1 MFKTVFLTIISWLLA
16 ILPGLGFLLS
26 FYYLY
31 RLLKLKTEDKIFN
44 WVNSLGSVCLL
55 VFITLSVLVIKQ
67 VIKTKILSVIGIVGI
82 LVASAVIIS
91 VLALIMFFPGLELA
105 SVIRN
110 LLGISVR
117 GRFDMLF
124 GFTIW
129 AGIGTLPTA
138 LLGIIPVR
146 FLAKTFSVNELVMS
160 TGILAVL
167 LGLVVFVLAEK
178 QLGAVAGLIALATL
192 VEIVVAALIIVLAM
206 VIGKTTGDI
215 TIVFATATAT
225 IVPSIS
231 AITVLIALG
240 GGGGRAIIEGAATL
254 VVTSLA
260 VLPAVLGGASIGWKM
275 ING

>member
-1 MFKTVFLTIISWLLA
+1 MLKTIFLTIISWLLA
-16 ILPGLGFLLS
+16 ILPGLGFLLAV
-26 FYYLY
+26 YYLY
-31 RLLKLKTEDKIFN
+31 RLLELKIEDKIPN

-55 VFITLSVLVIKQ
+55 IFIALSVLFIKQ
-67 VIKTKILSVIGIVGI
+67 AIKTKILSVMGIVGT
-82 LVASAVIIS
+82 LVTSAIIIS

-105 SVIRN
+105 GVIRN
-110 LLGISVR
+110 SLSISVR

-124 GFTIW
+124 EFTIW
-129 AGIGTLPTA
+129 TGIGILPTA

-146 FLAKTFSVNELVMS
+146 FLAKIFSVNELAMF
-160 TGILAVL
+160 TGVLTVL

-178 QLGAVAGLIALATL
+178 QLGAVAGLIALATS
-192 VEIVVAALIIVLAM
+192 VEIVVAALIIALAM
-206 VIGKTTGDI
+206 VMGKNTGDI
-215 TIVFATATAT
+215 TIVIATATAT

-231 AITVLIALG
+231 TMTVLIALG

-260 VLPAVLGGASIGWKM
+260 VVPAVLGGASIGWKM